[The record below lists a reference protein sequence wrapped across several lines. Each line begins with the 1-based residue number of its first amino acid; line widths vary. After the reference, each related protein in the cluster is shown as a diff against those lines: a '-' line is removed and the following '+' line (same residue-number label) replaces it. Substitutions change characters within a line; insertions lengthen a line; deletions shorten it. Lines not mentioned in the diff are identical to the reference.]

1 MSRNFFKQR
10 TASGLLLLLCAL
22 ALLPGI
28 ATAAV
33 DGAGT
38 ILQGAQTSANLS
50 GIDTKASGNAGAYF
64 SAAIGR
70 ALNIVFTVM
79 GAIFMTVILIGGY
92 KWMTAGGNEENVKKA
107 KEFIVNGIN
116 GMIVMFMAYAL
127 VYIIFVALNAATNGG
142 MGGN

>member
-50 GIDTKASGNAGAYF
+50 GIDTRASGNAGAYF

-107 KEFIVNGIN
+107 TGRIIHATIGLLI
-116 GMIVMFMAYAL
+116 IIAA
-127 VYIIFVALNAATNGG
+127 YIISYTIFTVI
-142 MGGN
+142 